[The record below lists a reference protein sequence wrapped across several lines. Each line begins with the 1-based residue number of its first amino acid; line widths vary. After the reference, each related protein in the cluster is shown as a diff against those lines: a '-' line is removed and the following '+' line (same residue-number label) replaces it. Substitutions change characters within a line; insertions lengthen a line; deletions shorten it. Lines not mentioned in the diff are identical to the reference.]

1 MARTIQSPG
10 VEIREVDFTTRAAT
24 TEGTNVFIAGFANQ
38 GPIDEVLSPSTL
50 SEFEQIYG
58 SPTNSAEQYF
68 YHTAR
73 AVFNSPAKVI
83 TTRLPYGELKGDGFS
98 SWKYSALA
106 YPVRAIKLFKLELA
120 EGQVVETFTNLN
132 GINISSIQ
140 YLNNPYFAIDVTEN
154 NRAIFYAL
162 TGTGPTL
169 GLGTM
174 QVSYPLNIEYKPF
187 GEETNVTIMLANSGD
202 ATSLETNDITYFFG
216 SPTHIELTEG
226 EYENILSN
234 NINWTQTPSL
244 TSKNDTITFNNIGHT
259 GLIIVNKSQTT
270 INNNYEGYYV
280 GLIDNN
286 NNNPATDFN
295 GVRRVLGIQSQA
307 HSVSGGSQNY
317 ENFVEIPQQRLNFSL
332 SASKFGDGNSISEIL
347 ENLSEFDIGNREFND
362 TISLGLFK
370 LRKSVYSPDVNTLD
384 FTPTETY
391 VGSLDYHRQLADQQG
406 GPAKTFYIKE
416 LVENNS
422 KNISML
428 INPFITNRYS
438 TSWIDNKGN
447 VRKKARFLSEQ
458 LKTPIHA
465 SGFNDTPDTYVN
477 RVGAPEHVVAKLFN
491 DLGTTDNLYSIGVY
505 QNNLQT
511 QKDIGN
517 LPSKLMR
524 AFELVDSP
532 DIYPMNLA
540 LEAGLGT
547 VYVNALAQSD
557 EAEKAKS
564 YVDSVPLQHIKSLY
578 STNADLIDDKAMII
592 RNNYSSVANVFID
605 AASKQRK
612 DFMVIL
618 DPLRNIFV
626 QGSNSKV
633 INTKK
638 ILSSNAGETS
648 NPTADGYVTTNFG
661 QHIYWPLR
669 HLYSTINSSYACT
682 YSTWAQVNDLVSNR
696 QAWVPFSG
704 FAAANMASTDSN
716 FQPWFAPA
724 GFTRG
729 VLTGINDIGVY
740 PKQKQRDQ
748 LYKIGVNPVAFF
760 PGEGH
765 VIFGQKTLLKKPSA
779 FDRINVRRLF
789 LALEIAVR
797 DTIKYFVFEP
807 NTLFTRTQVVN
818 TLSPLFETAKN
829 SEGIYDYLIV
839 CDERNNTPDVIDN
852 NELKVDIYIKPVRTA
867 EFILVSFIATRT
879 SQNFSELVGS

>member
-10 VEIREVDFTTRAAT
+10 VEIREVDFTLRAAT

-73 AVFNSPAKVI
+73 AVYNSPAKVI
-83 TTRLPYGELKGDGFS
+83 TTRLPYGEQRGDGFS

-106 YPVRAIKLFKLELA
+106 YPVRAIKLFK
-120 EGQVVETFTNLN
+120 VDTKDKDVESFISLN
-132 GINISSIQ
+132 NINIESLS
-140 YLNNPYFAIDVTEN
+140 YLKNPYFAIDITQN
-154 NRAIFYAL
+154 NKCTFYAISGSGNNERPIAIEL
-162 TGTGPTL
+162 T
-169 GLGTM
+169 
-174 QVSYPLNIEYKPF
+174 YPLNITYKLV
-187 GEETNVTIMLANSGD
+187 GEADNTTIVLANSGD
-202 ATSLETNDITYFFG
+202 NTSLETNDITYFFG

-226 EYENILSN
+226 QYEDVVSN
-234 NINWTQTPSL
+234 NINWTQTPNI
-244 TSKNDTITFNNIGHT
+244 TSKDDVITFNNLGES
-259 GLIIVNKSQTT
+259 GLVIVNKSQTT
-270 INNNYEGYYV
+270 INSNYEGYYV

-295 GVRRVLGIQSQA
+295 SVRGVLGIQSQA
-307 HSVSGGSQNY
+307 HSISGGSQNY
-317 ENFVEIPQQRLNFSL
+317 TSFVDVPQQRLSFSL
-332 SASKFGDGNSISEIL
+332 SATKFGSGNSVSEIL
-347 ENLSEFDIGNREFND
+347 ENLSDFDIGNKDFND

-370 LRKSVYSPDVNTLD
+370 LRRSVYSPDINALD
-384 FTPTETY
+384 FTPVETY
-391 VGSLDYHRQLADQQG
+391 VGSLDYHRQIGDQQG
-406 GPAKTFYIKE
+406 GPAKTFYIRE
-416 LVENNS
+416 MVENNS
-422 KNISML
+422 KNISLL

-438 TSWIDNKGN
+438 TTWTDNKGV
-447 VRKKARFLSEQ
+447 VRKKVRFLSKQ
-458 LKTPIHA
+458 LKTTIKSP
-465 SGFNDTPDTYVN
+465 GFNDTNETFTN
-477 RVGAPEHVVAKLFN
+477 RVGAPEFVVAKLYDN
-491 DLGTTDNLYSIGVY
+491 LGTTDNLYSIGVF

-511 QKDIGN
+511 EKDIGN

-547 VYVNALAQSD
+547 VYVNALSQTD
-557 EAEKAKS
+557 EPGKAKS
-564 YVDSVPLQHIKSLY
+564 YVDSKPLEELKSLY
-578 STNADLIDDKAMII
+578 TTNPELVEPNALEI
-592 RNNYSSVANVFID
+592 RSNYTSVANVFIE

-626 QGSNSKV
+626 QGSNTKI
-633 INTKK
+633 INTKRT
-638 ILSSNAGETS
+638 LSPNAGNDP
-648 NPTADGYVTTNFG
+648 NPNSDGYVTTNFG

-669 HLYSTINSSYACT
+669 HLYGTINSSYACT
-682 YSTWAQVNDLVSNR
+682 YSTWVQVNNLISNR
-696 QAWVPFSG
+696 QVWVPFSG
-704 FAAANMASTDSN
+704 FAAASMANTDSD

-740 PKQKQRDQ
+740 PKLKQRDQ
-748 LYKIGVNPVAFF
+748 LYKISVNPVAFF
-760 PGEGH
+760 PGEGF

-789 LALEIAVR
+789 LALEIVVR

-807 NTLFTRTQVVN
+807 NTLFTRTQIIN
-818 TLSPLFETAKN
+818 TLSPIFDTAKN
-829 SEGIYDYLIV
+829 SEGLYDYLIV

-852 NELKVDIYIKPVRTA
+852 NELKVDIYLKPVRTA

-879 SQNFSELVGS
+879 SQNFSELIGN